1 MNDATVTTAD
11 IVASNGVIHVID
23 AVLIPPQTR
32 PPLATRPPLG
42 AVTRPPIAPPT
53 TDTPTMK
60 PTEAVVITPP
70 PTVKATTLAP
80 ITASPT
86 INPNPYYLVVA
97 QTDRNLPSLSNV
109 KVVYQSYD
117 LNNAKAYMMEEF
129 PCGPDSN
136 YPQRMIVEVINGEVQ
151 VEECGACNVLYPP
164 GGNPA
169 KQCCKPGL
177 INGESQSL
185 DNGYNKFWWGGE
197 EIYTMITAA
206 RQFVLSPI
214 TNNYALAGADW
225 IPVNNDP
232 VVPCNQV
239 TLAPVTPAPV
249 PLPVTPPPTPPPEV
263 VTTPTTPF
271 PTEVAPPLDTS
282 SPTNLVSR
290 PLESPPPVSTGG
302 GDATGGS
309 KDDGWMT
316 AGMPDSSS
324 SEDYEWVSSDHK
336 DCVEDH
342 TPIFG
347 HSKSSKKSSHW
358 GWGDSSSHEMSLQ
371 QTTEG
376 SKDDGWN
383 RNGHTTQGASWMSYD
398 QIMMHFKSKSS
409 KKKCKSHKSSKSK
422 SSKSKVWGKSS
433 KMSGKSNKSSKGG
446 GWNYN
451 NALERVDFIGNGG
464 SSSRLQRGTVVMFT
478 CLVMGIV
485 VALGSMC

>member
-1 MNDATVTTAD
+1 MLTSYAHFPPAPTNEAFNALPAGTLDDLLDPANIDQLQDILKYHVVEGTVLSSSLTNGPVTTLNGDDVTISGVGTGVIKVNDATVTTAD

-42 AVTRPPIAPPT
+42 SVTRPPIVLPT
-53 TDTPTMK
+53 TNAPTTTTPTIK
-60 PTEAVVITPP
+60 PTEAIVTPP

-80 ITASPT
+80 ITSSPT
-86 INPNPYYLVVA
+86 MN
-97 QTDRNLPSLSNV
+97 
-109 KVVYQSYD
+109 
-117 LNNAKAYMMEEF
+117 
-129 PCGPDSN
+129 
-136 YPQRMIVEVINGEVQ
+136 
-151 VEECGACNVLYPP
+151 
-164 GGNPA
+164 
-169 KQCCKPGL
+169 
-177 INGESQSL
+177 
-185 DNGYNKFWWGGE
+185 
-197 EIYTMITAA
+197 
-206 RQFVLSPI
+206 PI
-214 TNNYALAGADW
+214 T
-225 IPVNNDP
+225 
-232 VVPCNQV
+232 Q
-239 TLAPVTPAPV
+239 APVTPAPV
-249 PLPVTPPPTPPPEV
+249 PLPVTPPPTPPPQV

-271 PTEVAPPLDTS
+271 PTEVAPPLEDTS

-290 PLESPPPVSTGG
+290 PFESPPPVSTGG
-302 GDATGGS
+302 GGGDTTGGS

-316 AGMPDSSS
+316 AGMPDS

-347 HSKSSKKSSHW
+347 YSKSSKKSSHW
-358 GWGDSSSHEMSLQ
+358 GWGSSHQMSIHS
-371 QTTEG
+371 TTEG

-383 RNGHTTQGASWMSYD
+383 RNGHTSASWMSYD
-398 QIMMHFKSKSS
+398 QVMMHFKSKSS
-409 KKKCKSHKSSKSK
+409 KKCKSHKSSKSK

-433 KMSGKSNKSSKGG
+433 KASGKSNKSSKGG

-464 SSSRLQRGTVVMFT
+464 SSSRLQRGPTTVVMFT

>member
-1 MNDATVTTAD
+1 MFFSSAPTNEAFNALPAGTLDTLLDPANIDQLQDILQYHVVEGTVLSTSLTNGPVTTLNGDEVTISGVGTGVIKVNDATVTTAD

-42 AVTRPPIAPPT
+42 AVTRPPIDPPT
-53 TDTPTMK
+53 TNSPTTNTPTIK

-70 PTVKATTLAP
+70 PTVKVTTLAP

-86 INPNPYYLVVA
+86 INP
-97 QTDRNLPSLSNV
+97 
-109 KVVYQSYD
+109 
-117 LNNAKAYMMEEF
+117 
-129 PCGPDSN
+129 
-136 YPQRMIVEVINGEVQ
+136 
-151 VEECGACNVLYPP
+151 
-164 GGNPA
+164 
-169 KQCCKPGL
+169 
-177 INGESQSL
+177 
-185 DNGYNKFWWGGE
+185 
-197 EIYTMITAA
+197 
-206 RQFVLSPI
+206 
-214 TNNYALAGADW
+214 
-225 IPVNNDP
+225 
-232 VVPCNQV
+232 V

-249 PLPVTPPPTPPPEV
+249 PLPDTPPPTPPPQAI
-263 VTTPTTPF
+263 TTPTTPF
-271 PTEVAPPLDTS
+271 PTEIAPPLDTS

-290 PLESPPPVSTGG
+290 PLESPPPIGG
-302 GDATGGS
+302 GGGGGYTTGDS

-316 AGMPDSSS
+316 AGMPDSTS

-347 HSKSSKKSSHW
+347 YSKSSKKSSHW
-358 GWGDSSSHEMSLQ
+358 GWGNSSSHEMSLQ

-464 SSSRLQRGTVVMFT
+464 SSSRLQWGSTTFVMFT

>member
-1 MNDATVTTAD
+1 MLIFFTAPTNDAFNALPAGTLDTLLDPANVVQLQNILQYHVAPYGPQSLSLTNGQLETLIGDEVTISGVGTGVIKVNDATVTTEG
-11 IVASNGVIHVID
+11 IVASNGIVHVID
-23 AVLIPPQTR
+23 QVLIPPQTR

-42 AVTRPPIAPPT
+42 SVTRPPIDPPTTNSPT
-53 TDTPTMK
+53 TDTPTIK

-70 PTVKATTLAP
+70 PTVKVTTLAP

-86 INPNPYYLVVA
+86 INP
-97 QTDRNLPSLSNV
+97 
-109 KVVYQSYD
+109 
-117 LNNAKAYMMEEF
+117 
-129 PCGPDSN
+129 
-136 YPQRMIVEVINGEVQ
+136 
-151 VEECGACNVLYPP
+151 
-164 GGNPA
+164 
-169 KQCCKPGL
+169 
-177 INGESQSL
+177 
-185 DNGYNKFWWGGE
+185 
-197 EIYTMITAA
+197 
-206 RQFVLSPI
+206 
-214 TNNYALAGADW
+214 
-225 IPVNNDP
+225 
-232 VVPCNQV
+232 V

-249 PLPVTPPPTPPPEV
+249 PLPVVTSPPTPPPQV
-263 VTTPTTPF
+263 ITTPTTPF

-290 PLESPPPVSTGG
+290 PLESPPPIGGGGG
-302 GDATGGS
+302 GDTTGGS

-316 AGMPDSSS
+316 AGMPDS

-347 HSKSSKKSSHW
+347 YSKSSKKSSHW
-358 GWGDSSSHEMSLQ
+358 GWDSHDMSIH

-398 QIMMHFKSKSS
+398 QVMMHFKSKSS

-422 SSKSKVWGKSS
+422 SSKSKVWGKAS
-433 KMSGKSNKSSKGG
+433 KVSGKSNKSSKGG

-464 SSSRLQRGTVVMFT
+464 SSSRLQRGSTAVVMFT

-485 VALGSMC
+485 MALGIMC